1 MPNTLLALSALAH
14 EGRLAAWRLLIS
26 REPDG
31 VEAGKLAE
39 ALGLPANTLSAQL
52 AILTRAGLVVGE
64 RRGRSVVYRAAPGRI
79 AALAAELTAMCGEGR
94 PELRRGE
101 GSVSAISPVLSET
114 RMSAQRPFNV
124 LFLCAGNTARS
135 VLGESILHKLG
146 EGRFRAYSAGS
157 QPKGVVNPW
166 ALTVL
171 RREGFPAEWFRAKSW
186 DEFAG
191 PDAPKMDF
199 VFTVCDS
206 AAGEACPVWPGQP
219 VTAHW
224 GIEDPAAVQGTD
236 IDKRRAFQEAFRFL
250 RNRIA
255 VFASLPLAKLDAAS
269 LRREVDEI
277 GAMAGATRP
286 VASGR

>member
-1 MPNTLLALSALAH
+1 MSNTLLALAALAH
-14 EGRLAAWRLLIS
+14 EGRLEAWRLLIS
-26 REPDG
+26 REPHG
-31 VEAGKLAE
+31 VEAGKLAQ

-52 AILTRAGLVVGE
+52 AILTRAGLVASE

-79 AALAAELTAMCGEGR
+79 AALADELTAMCCEGR
-94 PELRRGE
+94 PELCRD
-101 GSVSAISPVLSET
+101 GSVSTPPSLRPET
-114 RMSAQRPFNV
+114 SMSAPRPFNV
-124 LFLCAGNTARS
+124 LFLCTGNTARS
-135 VLGESILHKLG
+135 VLAESILRKLG
-146 EGRFRAYSAGS
+146 EGRLNAYSAGS

-166 ALTVL
+166 ALTIL
-171 RREGFPAEWFRAKSW
+171 REEGFPAEGFRSKSW

-191 PDAPKMDF
+191 PDAPTMDF

-224 GIEDPAAVQGTD
+224 GIEDPAAVEGTD

-269 LRREVDEI
+269 LRREVDDI
-277 GAMAGATRP
+277 GAMAGATNPR
-286 VASGR
+286 ASRR